1 MRRVVCAA
9 LLLTATACVP
19 GCSGGPDSAVIIVVD
34 TLRADHLGFYGYA
47 RATSPELD
55 ARAGHG
61 LVFERAY
68 STSPWTLPAFGSL
81 LTGHIPSEH
90 FAGLRLSTDGTA
102 KFSPLS
108 PALPT
113 LAELL
118 GIRYWATGAVVNNPF
133 LQEETGIA
141 RGFDTYDYGTARRRA
156 DEAVDAALEWLAGRG
171 EQRFLLLLH
180 LFDPHLPY
188 NAPPPFRERFTGPR
202 PPGEPR
208 LDLDAIRDV
217 LSRGEKIDVE
227 FLRNAY
233 DEEIAFVDHELGR
246 FFGELEA
253 RGLLRRTLVVLT
265 SDHGEEFFEHGEFE
279 HGHSVFDEVV
289 RVPLAIWGPGVDP
302 GRAEGPV
309 SLRDIPAT
317 VLHALDVAAPPGFP
331 GRSLLS
337 RGDSET
343 IVAEHTLYGRERKAA
358 VAWPW
363 KLHWM
368 KGGQELA
375 LFDLAADPAERTN
388 LWAERKAEAQPLFD
402 ALSAIAAQGANALEH
417 AGVEIDPET
426 RERLR
431 ELGYLE

>member
-1 MRRVVCAA
+1 
-9 LLLTATACVP
+9 
-19 GCSGGPDSAVIIVVD
+19 
-34 TLRADHLGFYGYA
+34 
-47 RATSPELD
+47 
-55 ARAGHG
+55 
-61 LVFERAY
+61 VFERAY

-81 LTGHIPSEH
+81 LTGRIPSEH
-90 FAGLRLSTDGTA
+90 FAGLRLSTDGSA
-102 KFSPLS
+102 NFSPLS
-108 PALPT
+108 PAIPT

-118 GIRYWATGAVVNNPF
+118 GVRYWATAAVVSNPF
-133 LQEETGIA
+133 LHPGAGIA
-141 RGFDTYDYGTARRRA
+141 RGFDTYDHDVARRKA
-156 DEAVDAALEWLAGRG
+156 DAAVDAALAWLAGRG

-188 NAPPPFRERFTGPR
+188 DAPPPFRERFTGPR
-202 PPGEPR
+202 PADELR
-208 LDLDAIRDV
+208 LDLPAIREVMD
-217 LSRGEKIDVE
+217 RGEKLDVE

-246 FFGELEA
+246 FLGELEA

-265 SDHGEEFFEHGEFE
+265 ADHGEEFFEHGAFE

-289 RVPLAIWGPGVDP
+289 RVPLVIWGPGVDP

-317 VLHALDVAAPPGFP
+317 VLSELDIAAPPGFA
-331 GRSLLS
+331 GRSLLAS
-337 RGDSET
+337 GAPET
-343 IVAEHTLYGRERKAA
+343 VVAEHTLYGRERKTAI
-358 VAWPW
+358 AWPW
-363 KLHWM
+363 KLHWA
-368 KGGQELA
+368 KSGEELA

-388 LWAERKAEAQPLFD
+388 LWPERKTDAQPLFD
-402 ALSAIAAQGANALEH
+402 ELSAIAAQGSTALER